1 MGPGDLAVGEVHVF
15 QVGEV
20 GVARVL
26 AVVHVVLDVDDDR
39 VFQDGGVVVLL
50 GAGGGGAVPLDLDLG
65 QALAGGQGGQQQRRG
80 LVEDL
85 GDDHRLVHALAGRLA
100 GLRVAR
106 DDHFVVEALDHHL
119 VLVAFL
125 VGVADRILGEGAG
138 GDQALLGAGDGH
150 IGGGCH
156 GWLAL
161 DELRRSA
168 SWLGARLR
176 RAGVEHGMAFALD
189 LQAGDE
195 GLLLVASDTPQSAAL
210 DWLGL
215 LLAPLLAAA
224 RGVTRAAPFLAADP
238 QPALLLDGEAQ
249 AVEFNQAFL
258 ALLGERPREAWRA
271 YLPANH
277 GQLVRASLGQA
288 RALGEVEAE
297 CDGRILLW
305 QFIPDSAEARVL
317 ARCRDATA
325 SRGNAPGHRGS
336 VATAGNRAGGR
347 SAPERCRAGWPDGL
361 RRHSARGSP

>member
-1 MGPGDLAVGEVHVF
+1 MSPLPASPALNSLLRLLREGAPLVERVGALRRLLLEHPGTRQAWYLAWQPQAQTYTPVPPSPALPPGAGEPNRASDLALRE
-15 QVGEV
+15 
-20 GVARVL
+20 
-26 AVVHVVLDVDDDR
+26 
-39 VFQDGGVVVLL
+39 
-50 GAGGGGAVPLDLDLG
+50 
-65 QALAGGQGGQQQRRG
+65 
-80 LVEDL
+80 
-85 GDDHRLVHALAGRLA
+85 RLVRDGR
-100 GLRVAR
+100 
-106 DDHFVVEALDHHL
+106 
-119 VLVAFL
+119 
-125 VGVADRILGEGAG
+125 
-138 GDQALLGAGDGH
+138 
-150 IGGGCH
+150 
-156 GWLAL
+156 LAL

-305 QFIPDSAEARVL
+305 QFIPDSAEAWCWR
-317 ARCRDATA
+317 AAATPPPA
-325 SRGNAPGHRGS
+325 CA
-336 VATAGNRAGGR
+336 A
-347 SAPERCRAGWPDGL
+347 
-361 RRHSARGSP
+361 SARRRGPAGCTG

>member
-1 MGPGDLAVGEVHVF
+1 
-15 QVGEV
+15 
-20 GVARVL
+20 
-26 AVVHVVLDVDDDR
+26 
-39 VFQDGGVVVLL
+39 
-50 GAGGGGAVPLDLDLG
+50 
-65 QALAGGQGGQQQRRG
+65 
-80 LVEDL
+80 
-85 GDDHRLVHALAGRLA
+85 
-100 GLRVAR
+100 
-106 DDHFVVEALDHHL
+106 
-119 VLVAFL
+119 
-125 VGVADRILGEGAG
+125 
-138 GDQALLGAGDGH
+138 
-150 IGGGCH
+150 
-156 GWLAL
+156 
-161 DELRRSA
+161 
-168 SWLGARLR
+168 R

-325 SRGNAPGHRGS
+325 SLRGEREA
-336 VATAGNRAGGR
+336 ARASR
-347 SAPERCRAGWPDGL
+347 L
-361 RRHSARGSP
+361 Y